1 MNALRFGKTD
11 IRLGDAAIILA
22 TSQEEWATYI
32 ACSIED
38 WCMGGFYYRA
48 ANMVMRIMKDGYPS
62 LWEKDYISTEKD
74 FHDILVRPHPRV
86 PAGWV
91 YLERTL

>member
-11 IRLGDAAIILA
+11 IRLSDAAIILA
-22 TSQEEWATYI
+22 TSQEEWATY
-32 ACSIED
+32 
-38 WCMGGFYYRA
+38 
-48 ANMVMRIMKDGYPS
+48 
-62 LWEKDYISTEKD
+62 WEKDYISTEKD

>member
-1 MNALRFGKTD
+1 
-11 IRLGDAAIILA
+11 
-22 TSQEEWATYI
+22 
-32 ACSIED
+32 
-38 WCMGGFYYRA
+38 
-48 ANMVMRIMKDGYPS
+48 MVMRIMKDGYPS